1 MKKTTLLTVSLVILI
16 LLNLLLLGSIFLGTK
31 QGPPLGE
38 GTGMQRPREIII
50 NELQF
55 DDEQIKRYD
64 ILIQEH
70 RSKINKLDKSIR
82 DNKEKLYGL
91 LAKDFTQN
99 EKDSLIAV
107 INNYQR
113 EIEILHFEH
122 FLEIKK
128 ICKQNQLE
136 SFKSLALEFPKL
148 FGPKPPREPRP

>member
-16 LLNLLLLGSIFLGTK
+16 LLNLLLLGSIFLGPK

-38 GTGMQRPREIII
+38 GPGMQRPREIII

-55 DDEQIKRYD
+55 DNKQIKRYD

-70 RSKINKLDKSIR
+70 RSKINELDKSIR

-113 EIEILHFEH
+113 EIEISHFKH

-128 ICKQNQLE
+128 ICKPNQLE
-136 SFKSLALEFPKL
+136 TFKSLVVEFPKL
-148 FGPKPPREPRP
+148 FGPKPPRGPRP